1 MLPLSDPDL
10 LVRKTPYVT
19 ITFITLCSV
28 VFLYE
33 LLIGTIGKYVL
44 FYQYGL
50 LPTEIISGKE
60 INDSNKDARRPRKLN
75 VPDELW
81 FCATLSNSLKF
92 KYMEKFT
99 RIISPLLCNKVLFI
113 DNELGELIA
122 QRYELSEQLLLKGLL
137 A

>member
-1 MLPLSDPDL
+1 MLPLSDPDF

-50 LPTEIISGKE
+50 LPTEIISG
-60 INDSNKDARRPRKLN
+60 
-75 VPDELW
+75 
-81 FCATLSNSLKF
+81 NSLHILDTGIVS
-92 KYMEKFT
+92 YPIQT
-99 RIISPLLCNKVLFI
+99 PISDLLTFI
-113 DNELGELIA
+113 TSMFLHGDLIHFASNMVYLWVFGDNIEDRFGHVG
-122 QRYELSEQLLLKGLL
+122 YFFF
-137 A
+137 